1 MSIGDSTQGRPVT
14 LAIIGAGQRG
24 SAYAAYAERYP
35 DLCRVVAVA
44 DPWKFR
50 REKMSR
56 VHNVPEENRYDG
68 WKSFADAGK
77 ICDAVAICTMDD
89 THAEVVS
96 VFAPLGYHIL
106 CEKPMANSIKDCVEM
121 VNSVR
126 GTDLVFGIGHVMRYS
141 PYNRAVKEVLDSGV
155 LGEIINIQHIEPVGW
170 QHFAHSYVRG
180 NWKNE
185 ATTSFSLMAKCCHDL
200 DILSYYMGK
209 DEPKKVS
216 SFGSLAHFKPSKKP
230 KEAGDAKRCTD
241 CAYESKCPYSAKKV
255 YLEPLMSDAEDPE
268 RWAQH
273 IVDVV
278 DIENVGRAIK
288 EGPYGLCV
296 YNGQNDVADNQVVNI
311 EFESGATA
319 NITMVAFSEVVCNR
333 STRIHGTRGEL
344 IGNMESFTV
353 FDFATQ
359 EKRTVNPEH
368 EGGGHGG
375 GDLGLARAF
384 VKAVAHKDAT
394 HLGVTPEDVL
404 RSHLM
409 VFASETSRKEARVI
423 DYKEYEKQQKALY
436 SSA

>member
-1 MSIGDSTQGRPVT
+1 MSIGETSRPVT

-24 SAYAAYAERYP
+24 SAYAAYAEKFP
-35 DLCRVVAVA
+35 NLCKVVAVA

-50 REKMSR
+50 REKMSKI
-56 VHNVPEENRYDG
+56 HNVPKENQYDG
-68 WKSFADAGK
+68 WKSFAEAGK
-77 ICDAVAICTMDD
+77 VCDAVAICTMDD

-106 CEKPMANSIKDCVEM
+106 CEKPMANSIKDCVTM
-121 VNSVR
+121 VDSVR
-126 GTDLVFGIGHVMRYS
+126 DTGLIFGIGHVMRYS

-209 DEPKKVS
+209 DFPKRVS

-230 KEAGDAKRCTD
+230 KEAGDATRCTD
-241 CAYESKCPYSAKKV
+241 CAHERKCPYSAKKI
-255 YLEPLMSDAEDPE
+255 YLEPVMSDAEDPE

-273 IVDVV
+273 ITDVV
-278 DIENVGRAIK
+278 DIENVGKAIA

-311 EFESGATA
+311 EFETGATA

-353 FDFATQ
+353 FDFSTQ
-359 EKRTVNPEH
+359 KKRTVVPKQ

-375 GDLGLARAF
+375 GDMGLARAF
-384 VKAVAHKDAT
+384 VKAVAEQDAS

-409 VFASETSRKEARVI
+409 VFASEASRKEGRVV
-423 DYKEYEKQQKALY
+423 DYGQFEKEQKALY
-436 SSA
+436 SK